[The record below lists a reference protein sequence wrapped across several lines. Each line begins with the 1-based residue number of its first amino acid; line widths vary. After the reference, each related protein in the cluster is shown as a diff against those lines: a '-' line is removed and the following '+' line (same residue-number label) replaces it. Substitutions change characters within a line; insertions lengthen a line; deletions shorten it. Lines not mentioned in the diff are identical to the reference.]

1 MHRVRAANRLLAS
14 LREAKESDLPLAD
27 QIRHDANDVLDGN
40 SRVDAVLIEEVNAVS
55 SEAAERALDGLANML
70 GPAIQARHRA
80 VLDLEPELGRD
91 SHAIALTRERASEQF
106 LVGIRPVHL
115 GRIKERDAKL
125 DGPVDGGD
133 GLAPVALFGGSV
145 SKAHPHAAQPERRH
159 FQVISKS
166 SLLHFQFLSRSEVKF
181 ISQSEVE
188 AILVRICRG
197 SLTRSCSTCRD
208 ITRKGGS
215 LSLLQSR
222 AGLRPR

>member
-1 MHRVRAANRLLAS
+1 MRSVAGRR
-14 LREAKESDLPLAD
+14 
-27 QIRHDANDVLDGN
+27 
-40 SRVDAVLIEEVNAVS
+40 
-55 SEAAERALDGLANML
+55 SEASAALR
-70 GPAIQARHRA
+70 ICS
-80 VLDLEPELGRD
+80 GRLFR
-91 SHAIALTRERASEQF
+91 HAIALTLERASEQF

-181 ISQSEVE
+181 ISQSEVQ

-208 ITRKGGS
+208 MTATGGATGSS
-215 LSLLQSR
+215 LTVRDAFQRWHSQSR
-222 AGLRPR
+222 TCYIQCPPEIATEDSY